1 MVMSFPSLSICK
13 EQSKQQEHERPQSQL
28 CSERKKEKGAKFS
41 FEIQPTNYGITKTV
55 MELSVLCTCMEGKKM
70 ENHGHEHGFTLAWPI
85 GRVKLGSSTSG
96 DTGNDSPYL

>member
-41 FEIQPTNYGITKTV
+41 FGIQPTNYGITKQSWNCQYYALV
-55 MELSVLCTCMEGKKM
+55 WKEKKM
-70 ENHGHEHGFTLAWPI
+70 ENHGYEHGFTLAWPI